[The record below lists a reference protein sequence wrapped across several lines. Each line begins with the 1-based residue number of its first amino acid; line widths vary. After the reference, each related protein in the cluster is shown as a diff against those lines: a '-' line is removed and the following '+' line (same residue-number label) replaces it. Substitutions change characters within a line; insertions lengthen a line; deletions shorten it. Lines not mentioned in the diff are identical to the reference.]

1 MYSNVNKQTL
11 NSHLDA
17 NPCMDNRPAM
27 QPNTSLLRVGLV
39 HLVMPFSLMV
49 EWERVPERCKNS
61 IWLYGLYYYYC

>member
-27 QPNTSLLRVGLV
+27 QPNTSLLRVG
-39 HLVMPFSLMV
+39 
-49 EWERVPERCKNS
+49 WVPLSDAFLINGRMGESARKV
-61 IWLYGLYYYYC
+61 